1 MKRLVIPFLLALI
14 VSNFIFVSC
23 NNAAKEKFVG
33 IQLWSVRDSM
43 NSNPLKTIQELGKMG
58 YKFVETAGYHEG
70 KLYGMAPDSFK
81 SLVETNGMKVLG
93 AHTGQIAP
101 DSARWD
107 STMMWWDKAIAT
119 HKAAGV
125 EYIVQPF
132 MGKEGYESLA
142 GLANY
147 CKYFNAVGEKCNAQ
161 GIRFGYHNHDGEF
174 KSIDSVV
181 IYDYMLQNTDP
192 KLVMFQLDLYWIYK
206 GGKDPID
213 YFKNYS
219 GRFELFHVKDEEEL
233 GASGKIDFKPAF
245 DNAKQ
250 AGLKYYVV
258 EVERYNFE
266 PLVSISKSYDFIK
279 NAAYIN
285 F

>member
-1 MKRLVIPFLLALI
+1 MKIIVIPFLLALI
-14 VSNFIFVSC
+14 ICNFIFVSC
-23 NNAAKEKFVG
+23 NNAAKEKSVG

-43 NSNPLKTIQELGKMG
+43 NSNPVKTIQELGKMG
-58 YKFVETAGYHEG
+58 YKFVETAGYHNG
-70 KLYGMAPDSFK
+70 KLYGMTPDSFK
-81 SLVETNGMKVLG
+81 SIVETNGMKVLG
-93 AHTGQIAP
+93 GHTGQVAP

-132 MGKEGYESLA
+132 MGQEGYESIA

-192 KLVMFQLDLYWIYK
+192 KLVMFQLDLYWIYM

-213 YFKNYS
+213 YFKNYP

-279 NAAYIN
+279 NAAFIN